1 MTAGLVRRARTACA
15 TVAWGAWGMV
25 RPRRLR
31 GAGRRSRVALQ
42 PGSFVPDIK
51 PEVYLAPWRSAVD
64 YLAAWRESPFLGSAS
79 FDVGLAPVAFVV
91 AGLDALGA
99 AAEVTTR
106 LVRVALLVVGAL
118 GARQFVRSVSR
129 DRRRVPDGVVA
140 AIAYVANP
148 YVIVAGSTMAILLP
162 WALLPWFGHGGSGRA
177 APSGCLASSTHRR
190 SRVRGD
196 DRHQRRCGSS

>member
-1 MTAGLVRRARTACA
+1 MTAGLVRRARGACA

-99 AAEVTTR
+99 
-106 LVRVALLVVGAL
+106 
-118 GARQFVRSVSR
+118 VRS
-129 DRRRVPDGVVA
+129 
-140 AIAYVANP
+140 
-148 YVIVAGSTMAILLP
+148 
-162 WALLPWFGHGGSGRA
+162 
-177 APSGCLASSTHRR
+177 
-190 SRVRGD
+190 
-196 DRHQRRCGSS
+196 RHVLFAWRFWSLGLSEPGSSSDP